1 MRVVQ
6 VDEFILQAAYE
17 FLRSTTLRR
26 WRATGK
32 GPPCYKLE
40 GQWGYIEDEV
50 IEWVRAHRITFS
62 VRDEHFEREAARV
75 NL

>member
-1 MRVVQ
+1 VLTTRETARLVRRP
-6 VDEFILQAAYE
+6 EG
-17 FLRSTTLRR
+17 TLRR

-50 IEWVRAHRITFS
+50 IEWVLANRITFS
-62 VRDEHFEREAARV
+62 VQDEHFEREAARV

>member
-1 MRVVQ
+1 MNLLTTRETARLVRRP
-6 VDEFILQAAYE
+6 EG
-17 FLRSTTLRR
+17 TLRR

-50 IEWVRAHRITFS
+50 IEWIRAHRITFS